1 MLGRRTATARRDPVG
16 IVEPEQQVAS
26 PEARRLFSRELSQL
40 QFNERV
46 LNQTRPGAHPLL
58 ERVKFLAISDAN
70 LDEFLSIHF
79 SLLLDRVDMGDTTLA
94 PDGHTPAEEARR
106 VREALRRF
114 MHEQRRVFHQELI
127 PELDQAGVH
136 VRAYRLLTPSQQ
148 AALRQWFLDD
158 VFPVCTP
165 LAVDPAHP
173 FPFISNFSLN
183 LGLMLRG
190 EDGDS
195 WFARIKVPTVLPRL
209 VQAPE
214 TAEGRDAAFVW
225 LEDIMA
231 NNLDAFY
238 PGVEVRDVF
247 LFRLIRDAEMELT
260 EIESATLRET
270 VQAGIRRRRF
280 GEAVCV
286 QLEREIP
293 DVAARE
299 LATRLDVYPDD
310 LYVVGH
316 PLGLKDL
323 MQVMELDRPDLRDPV
338 LLPRLP
344 AAVTAPGD
352 LFAAIRRQDILLHH
366 PFESF
371 APVMDFIAQAA
382 GDPDVLTIKQT
393 LYRVGRT
400 SPLVQS
406 LLQALD
412 RGKQVAVV
420 LELQARGDE
429 ENNID
434 WAQTLERAGAHVSY
448 GVIGLKTHAKISLV
462 VRRERTRLRRYVHI
476 GTGNYSANPYADLSL
491 FTCHPGIGADATA
504 LFNVL
509 TGRGRKDRYE
519 HLLVAP
525 ASLRNGMLDRIRRE
539 IARHRLHG
547 DGHLL
552 FKTNALVD
560 PEVIDALYEASGAG
574 VRVDLIVRGMCCL
587 RPGVPG
593 LSDTIRVVSLVG
605 RFLEHSRIYYFQ
617 NGGHEEVLVG
627 SADLMERNLDRRV
640 EILAPVLA
648 PGLRRGLKSLLD
660 LQMHDTVQTTELG
673 ADGAYRG
680 VPRGDE
686 PPVDAQRTWAT
697 GDLSLMP

>member
-1 MLGRRTATARRDPVG
+1 VG
-16 IVEPEQQVAS
+16 IIEPEHRVATT
-26 PEARRLFSRELSQL
+26 EAHRFFNRELSQL

-46 LNQTRPGAHPLL
+46 LDQARPGAHPLL
-58 ERVKFLAISDAN
+58 ERLKFLAISDSN
-70 LDEFLSIHF
+70 LDEFLSINF
-79 SLLLDRVDMGDTTLA
+79 SLLLDRVDVGDTTLA
-94 PDGHTPAEEARR
+94 EDGYTATEEARR
-106 VREALRRF
+106 VRDALRRF
-114 MHEQRRVFHQELI
+114 MHEQRRIFHQELT
-127 PELDQAGVH
+127 PELDAAGIH
-136 VRAYRLLTPSQQ
+136 ARAYRALTPTQQ
-148 AALRQWFLDD
+148 ATLRQWFLDE

-190 EDGDS
+190 DDGDA

-209 VQAPE
+209 VKVPE
-214 TAEGRDAAFVW
+214 TPEGRDASFVW

-238 PGVEVRDVF
+238 PGVEIRDAF
-247 LFRLIRDAEMELT
+247 LFRLIRDAEMDLT

-280 GEAVCV
+280 GEAVCI

-293 DVAARE
+293 DSAARE
-299 LATRLDVYPDD
+299 LAARLDLYPED

-323 MQVMELDRPDLRDPV
+323 MQLMELDRPDLKDPV
-338 LLPRLP
+338 LVPRLP
-344 AAVTAPGD
+344 AAVTAPAD
-352 LFAAIRRQDILLHH
+352 LFTAIRREDILLYH
-366 PFESF
+366 PYESF
-371 APVMDFIAQAA
+371 APVLDFIARASV
-382 GDPDVLTIKQT
+382 DPDVLTIKQT
-393 LYRVGRT
+393 LYRVGRA

-406 LLQALD
+406 LLQAVD

-462 VRRERTRLRRYVHI
+462 VRREGRRLRRYVHI

-525 ASLRNGMLDRIRRE
+525 ASLRRGILSRIGRE
-539 IARHRLHG
+539 VERHRVHH
-547 DGHLL
+547 DGHLIL
-552 FKTNALVD
+552 KTNALVD
-560 PEVIDALYEASGAG
+560 PEMIDALYEASRAG
-574 VRVDLIVRGMCCL
+574 VRVDLLVRGMCSL

-593 LSDTIRVVSLVG
+593 LSETIRVISLVG
-605 RFLEHSRIYYFQ
+605 RFLEHSRIYYFH
-617 NGGHEEVLVG
+617 NGGEEEVLVG

-640 EILAPVLA
+640 EILTPVLH
-648 PGLRRGLKSLLD
+648 PGLRHALKTRILD
-660 LQMHDTVQTTELG
+660 LQLRDNISVTELDAEG
-673 ADGAYRG
+673 VYRP
-680 VPRGDE
+680 VRRGDA
-686 PPVDAQRTWAT
+686 PVVDAQLEWAT
-697 GDLSLMP
+697 KDLSLMG